1 VLQVVASMGRKTRL
15 QSRAKY
21 CIVCAM
27 RFAHDILQES
37 RVFAGLKRSELAA
50 LAGITPQALR
60 NIETGR
66 SEPRPPTALALAS
79 ALDIDVSDLWT
90 VGERAA

>member
-1 VLQVVASMGRKTRL
+1 MVRTAPLYHWGEVC
-15 QSRAKY
+15 QSVR
-21 CIVCAM
+21 
-27 RFAHDILQES
+27 H
-37 RVFAGLKRSELAA
+37 GLRPRNTRSELAA